1 MANWCKHFEQG
12 SGWFS
17 SDYCNISGKSETI
30 PSSYAYY
37 CKNGG
42 YKCPWYEKE
51 YGSSGCFITT
61 ITCNLLGK
69 EDNDPVMVSLRKF
82 RDEILQ
88 KNDKYSNVLK
98 MYDSIGPKICCKIN
112 HDEKKMENAEE
123 LYSKLERFVELINNS
138 EYEKAANSYVI
149 MTLKLVSKYGMQKE
163 YRNIR
168 DNNFGY
174 NAGEF
179 NPLTSGHG
187 KKITK
192 TLDL

>member
-30 PSSYAYY
+30 PSSYDYY

-88 KNDKYSNVLK
+88 KNDKYSDILK
-98 MYDSIGPKICCKIN
+98 LYDSIGPVISSNIM
-112 HDEKKMENAEE
+112 HDIYKEE
-123 LYSKLERFVELINNS
+123 VAKEI
-138 EYEKAANSYVI
+138 YEKLKGFTSLIESKKYDEAARNYVI
-149 MTLKLVSKYGMQKE
+149 MTLRLVKE
-163 YRNIR
+163 YGLDSMYRNMR

-174 NAGEF
+174 KDNEF
-179 NPLTSGHG
+179 DITKAGHG
-187 KKITK
+187 KKVVK
-192 TLDL
+192 TLD